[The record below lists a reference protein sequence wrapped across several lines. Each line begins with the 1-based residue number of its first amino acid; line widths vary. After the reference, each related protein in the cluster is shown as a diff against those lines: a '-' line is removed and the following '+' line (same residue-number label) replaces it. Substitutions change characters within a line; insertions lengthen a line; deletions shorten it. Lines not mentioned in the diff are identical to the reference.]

1 MNDFF
6 TSEEKKELFSLYR
19 HLMQSAGDSISWKDC
34 QKLKNHLIKAAQ
46 YNGLQRNNF
55 GMNPVIKDLQ
65 TAIIVAEEIG
75 MKGSCLIGIMLHEI
89 VKTHILSID
98 EVSVEYGEDVAS
110 IIKGLVKTNELY
122 AKSPAIES
130 ENFRNLLLSFAEDM
144 RVILIMIADRVN
156 VMRQIKDTGNEED
169 RIKVA
174 NEAAYLYAPL
184 AHKLGLYKLK
194 SELEDLSL
202 KYTQRDTYY
211 FIKDKLNE
219 TKASRDKYIAAFIEP
234 IKKKVTEAGL
244 KFDIKGRTKSIH
256 SIWNKIQKQKT
267 PFEGIYD
274 LFAIRIILDSEP
286 DPAKEKQECWQVYSI
301 VTDMYQPNPKRLRD
315 WLSSFLVCRD
325 TDAQTAQHNCKMAT
339 EGRFEKIDID
349 KSILDKLEVI
359 VVNDGTPD
367 RSVEVAQKFVDWY
380 PDTFVIVNK
389 TNGGHGS
396 AINTGVEHVRGKYLK
411 VVDADDWVDTL
422 ALKHLVEYLEHVD
435 SDAVIQSF
443 RYYDIS
449 KDEYRP
455 ADVSVPDFTRAYNL
469 KDIVNMWDDI
479 YDGLSFHGVIY
490 NTGFYKALGYKL
502 TEHVF
507 YEDQEYATV
516 PFSYAKT
523 VRFIQE
529 ELYVYR
535 VGDVNQSVSAASQV
549 KRLPDLEQVIFN
561 VLEAEKSFA
570 KMPQGG
576 KEHFIRKTSGIITSY
591 YQIALI
597 KNTDRQSGRAIVE
610 QFNMKLAQKSALM
623 YEAVQRKYKVFR
635 LFNKLHVSNSFYE
648 NQFAKLL
655 ELAKRV
661 GRADR
666 LYRK

>member
-1 MNDFF
+1 M
-6 TSEEKKELFSLYR
+6 SK
-19 HLMQSAGDSISWKDC
+19 
-34 QKLKNHLIKAAQ
+34 
-46 YNGLQRNNF
+46 
-55 GMNPVIKDLQ
+55 
-65 TAIIVAEEIG
+65 
-75 MKGSCLIGIMLHEI
+75 
-89 VKTHILSID
+89 ILSI
-98 EVSVEYGEDVAS
+98 
-110 IIKGLVKTNELY
+110 IIPTYNAEKFLNKG
-122 AKSPAIES
+122 
-130 ENFRNLLLSFAEDM
+130 
-144 RVILIMIADRVN
+144 
-156 VMRQIKDTGNEED
+156 
-169 RIKVA
+169 
-174 NEAAYLYAPL
+174 
-184 AHKLGLYKLK
+184 
-194 SELEDLSL
+194 
-202 KYTQRDTYY
+202 
-211 FIKDKLNE
+211 
-219 TKASRDKYIAAFIEP
+219 
-234 IKKKVTEAGL
+234 
-244 KFDIKGRTKSIH
+244 
-256 SIWNKIQKQKT
+256 
-267 PFEGIYD
+267 
-274 LFAIRIILDSEP
+274 
-286 DPAKEKQECWQVYSI
+286 
-301 VTDMYQPNPKRLRD
+301 
-315 WLSSFLVCRD
+315 LSSFLVCRD

-339 EGRFEKIDID
+339 EGRFEEIDID
-349 KSILDKLEVI
+349 KAILDKLEVI

-367 RSVEVAQKFVDWY
+367 KSVEVAQKFVDWY

-455 ADVSVPDFTRAYNL
+455 ADVSVPDFTREYNL
-469 KDIVNMWDDI
+469 KDIVNMWDDV

-490 NTGFYKALGYKL
+490 NTGFYKALGY
-502 TEHVF
+502 
-507 YEDQEYATV
+507 
-516 PFSYAKT
+516 
-523 VRFIQE
+523 I
-529 ELYVYR
+529 
-535 VGDVNQSVSAASQV
+535 NQSVSAASQV

>member
-1 MNDFF
+1 M
-6 TSEEKKELFSLYR
+6 
-19 HLMQSAGDSISWKDC
+19 
-34 QKLKNHLIKAAQ
+34 
-46 YNGLQRNNF
+46 
-55 GMNPVIKDLQ
+55 
-65 TAIIVAEEIG
+65 
-75 MKGSCLIGIMLHEI
+75 
-89 VKTHILSID
+89 
-98 EVSVEYGEDVAS
+98 
-110 IIKGLVKTNELY
+110 
-122 AKSPAIES
+122 
-130 ENFRNLLLSFAEDM
+130 
-144 RVILIMIADRVN
+144 
-156 VMRQIKDTGNEED
+156 
-169 RIKVA
+169 
-174 NEAAYLYAPL
+174 
-184 AHKLGLYKLK
+184 
-194 SELEDLSL
+194 
-202 KYTQRDTYY
+202 
-211 FIKDKLNE
+211 
-219 TKASRDKYIAAFIEP
+219 
-234 IKKKVTEAGL
+234 
-244 KFDIKGRTKSIH
+244 
-256 SIWNKIQKQKT
+256 
-267 PFEGIYD
+267 
-274 LFAIRIILDSEP
+274 
-286 DPAKEKQECWQVYSI
+286 
-301 VTDMYQPNPKRLRD
+301 
-315 WLSSFLVCRD
+315 
-325 TDAQTAQHNCKMAT
+325 
-339 EGRFEKIDID
+339 
-349 KSILDKLEVI
+349 I

-455 ADVSVPDFTRAYNL
+455 ADVSVPDFTREYNL
-469 KDIVNMWDDI
+469 KDIVNMWDDV

-610 QFNMKLAQKSALM
+610 QFNMRLAQKSALM

>member
-1 MNDFF
+1 M
-6 TSEEKKELFSLYR
+6 
-19 HLMQSAGDSISWKDC
+19 
-34 QKLKNHLIKAAQ
+34 
-46 YNGLQRNNF
+46 
-55 GMNPVIKDLQ
+55 
-65 TAIIVAEEIG
+65 
-75 MKGSCLIGIMLHEI
+75 
-89 VKTHILSID
+89 
-98 EVSVEYGEDVAS
+98 
-110 IIKGLVKTNELY
+110 
-122 AKSPAIES
+122 
-130 ENFRNLLLSFAEDM
+130 
-144 RVILIMIADRVN
+144 
-156 VMRQIKDTGNEED
+156 
-169 RIKVA
+169 
-174 NEAAYLYAPL
+174 
-184 AHKLGLYKLK
+184 
-194 SELEDLSL
+194 
-202 KYTQRDTYY
+202 
-211 FIKDKLNE
+211 
-219 TKASRDKYIAAFIEP
+219 
-234 IKKKVTEAGL
+234 
-244 KFDIKGRTKSIH
+244 
-256 SIWNKIQKQKT
+256 
-267 PFEGIYD
+267 
-274 LFAIRIILDSEP
+274 
-286 DPAKEKQECWQVYSI
+286 
-301 VTDMYQPNPKRLRD
+301 
-315 WLSSFLVCRD
+315 
-325 TDAQTAQHNCKMAT
+325 
-339 EGRFEKIDID
+339 
-349 KSILDKLEVI
+349 
-359 VVNDGTPD
+359 
-367 RSVEVAQKFVDWY
+367 AQKFVDWY

-396 AINTGVEHVRGKYLK
+396 AINTGVEHVSGKYFK

-422 ALKHLVEYLEHVD
+422 ALKHLIEYLERID
-435 SDAVIQSF
+435 SDAVVQSF

-455 ADVSVPDFTRAYNL
+455 ADVKVPDFTREYNL
-469 KDIVNMWDDI
+469 NDIVNMWDDV

>member
-1 MNDFF
+1 M
-6 TSEEKKELFSLYR
+6 SK
-19 HLMQSAGDSISWKDC
+19 
-34 QKLKNHLIKAAQ
+34 
-46 YNGLQRNNF
+46 
-55 GMNPVIKDLQ
+55 
-65 TAIIVAEEIG
+65 
-75 MKGSCLIGIMLHEI
+75 
-89 VKTHILSID
+89 ILSI
-98 EVSVEYGEDVAS
+98 
-110 IIKGLVKTNELY
+110 IIPTYNAEKFLNKG
-122 AKSPAIES
+122 
-130 ENFRNLLLSFAEDM
+130 
-144 RVILIMIADRVN
+144 
-156 VMRQIKDTGNEED
+156 
-169 RIKVA
+169 
-174 NEAAYLYAPL
+174 
-184 AHKLGLYKLK
+184 
-194 SELEDLSL
+194 
-202 KYTQRDTYY
+202 
-211 FIKDKLNE
+211 
-219 TKASRDKYIAAFIEP
+219 
-234 IKKKVTEAGL
+234 
-244 KFDIKGRTKSIH
+244 
-256 SIWNKIQKQKT
+256 
-267 PFEGIYD
+267 
-274 LFAIRIILDSEP
+274 
-286 DPAKEKQECWQVYSI
+286 
-301 VTDMYQPNPKRLRD
+301 
-315 WLSSFLVCRD
+315 LSSFLVCRD

-339 EGRFEKIDID
+339 EGRFEEIDID
-349 KSILDKLEVI
+349 KAILDKLEVI

-411 VVDADDWVDTL
+411 VVDADDWVDRLGDVYKET
-422 ALKHLVEYLEHVD
+422 
-435 SDAVIQSF
+435 
-443 RYYDIS
+443 
-449 KDEYRP
+449 
-455 ADVSVPDFTRAYNL
+455 DVSVPDFTREYNL
-469 KDIVNMWDDI
+469 KDIVNMWDDV

>member
-1 MNDFF
+1 M
-6 TSEEKKELFSLYR
+6 SK
-19 HLMQSAGDSISWKDC
+19 
-34 QKLKNHLIKAAQ
+34 
-46 YNGLQRNNF
+46 
-55 GMNPVIKDLQ
+55 
-65 TAIIVAEEIG
+65 
-75 MKGSCLIGIMLHEI
+75 
-89 VKTHILSID
+89 ILSI
-98 EVSVEYGEDVAS
+98 
-110 IIKGLVKTNELY
+110 IIPTYNAEKFLNKG
-122 AKSPAIES
+122 
-130 ENFRNLLLSFAEDM
+130 
-144 RVILIMIADRVN
+144 
-156 VMRQIKDTGNEED
+156 
-169 RIKVA
+169 
-174 NEAAYLYAPL
+174 
-184 AHKLGLYKLK
+184 
-194 SELEDLSL
+194 
-202 KYTQRDTYY
+202 
-211 FIKDKLNE
+211 
-219 TKASRDKYIAAFIEP
+219 
-234 IKKKVTEAGL
+234 
-244 KFDIKGRTKSIH
+244 
-256 SIWNKIQKQKT
+256 
-267 PFEGIYD
+267 
-274 LFAIRIILDSEP
+274 
-286 DPAKEKQECWQVYSI
+286 
-301 VTDMYQPNPKRLRD
+301 
-315 WLSSFLVCRD
+315 LSSFLVCRD

-339 EGRFEKIDID
+339 EGRFEEIDID
-349 KSILDKLEVI
+349 KAILDKLEVI

-380 PDTFVIVNK
+380 PDTFAIVNK

-396 AINTGVEHVRGKYLK
+396 AINTGVEHVSGKYFK

-422 ALKHLVEYLEHVD
+422 ALKHLIEYLERID
-435 SDAVIQSF
+435 SDAVVQSF

-455 ADVSVPDFTRAYNL
+455 ADVKVPDFTREYNL
-469 KDIVNMWDDI
+469 KDIVNMWDDV

-623 YEAVQRKYKVFR
+623 YEAVQRKYKVFW